1 MKTIMKKISLKYLF
15 KWGYAQL
22 ELLFWLTALI
32 TLFFLDEHKSESSL
46 CVFTWLG
53 FSHCPGC
60 GIGHSIHYAL
70 RLNLSASFHHHPM
83 GIFGVIIIF
92 IRLKQLLY
100 QKNKPYET

>member
-1 MKTIMKKISLKYLF
+1 MKKISPKYLL
-15 KWGYAQL
+15 KWAYARL
-22 ELLFWLTALI
+22 ELLFWIAALI
-32 TLFFLDEHKSESSL
+32 TLFFLDEQKSESSL

-53 FSHCPGC
+53 FPHCPGC

-83 GIFGVIIIF
+83 GIMGVIIIF

-100 QKNKPYET
+100 PKNKTYET